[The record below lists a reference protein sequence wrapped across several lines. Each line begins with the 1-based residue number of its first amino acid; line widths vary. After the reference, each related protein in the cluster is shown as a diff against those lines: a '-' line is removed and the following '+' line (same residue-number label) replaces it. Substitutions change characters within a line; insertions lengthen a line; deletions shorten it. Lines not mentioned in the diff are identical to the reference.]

1 MRKAR
6 LLYLTDKYEEELISI
21 TGKHKE
27 DYIGQIGKICKV
39 QHLYDKTTHWI
50 DLFDIEFDET
60 AEDLYYLVKQG
71 IVEEYTRNGVTLFRK
86 KTINTQKKSGGGGTS
101 YRLTK

>member
-6 LLYLTDKYEEELISI
+6 LLYLTDKYEEKLISS

-27 DYIGQIGKICKV
+27 DYIGQIGKIRKV

-50 DLFDIEFDET
+50 DLFDIEFDLDEKT
-60 AEDLYYLVKQG
+60 VYVSWFGNPKDITIAELKAIQQQMKELG
-71 IVEEYTRNGVTLFRK
+71 WL
-86 KTINTQKKSGGGGTS
+86 
-101 YRLTK
+101 

>member
-6 LLYLTDKYEEELISI
+6 LLYLTDKYEEKLISS

-39 QHLYDKTTHWI
+39 LHLYDKTTHWI
-50 DLFDIEFDET
+50 DLFDIEFDDGAMFCVDREQI
-60 AEDLYYLVKQG
+60 EF
-71 IVEEYTRNGVTLFRK
+71 VTE
-86 KTINTQKKSGGGGTS
+86 NE
-101 YRLTK
+101 